1 MARQAPHSAAAACSL
16 NGHETVCAKNG
27 ALNNQHTKPRPQSP
41 VLFRLIG
48 ADISCGALLRVS
60 ITRDVSI
67 TSVRLVYISIGTH
80 IPPLLYGR
88 GYCGCVYTPG
98 SELGIKAN
106 LLDHVMVQSN
116 SPASFRAVSL
126 SVVVPH
132 NPLL

>member
-1 MARQAPHSAAAACSL
+1 M
-16 NGHETVCAKNG
+16 
-27 ALNNQHTKPRPQSP
+27 
-41 VLFRLIG
+41 
-48 ADISCGALLRVS
+48 
-60 ITRDVSI
+60 
-67 TSVRLVYISIGTH
+67 RLVYISIGTH

-88 GYCGCVYTPG
+88 GYYGYVDTPG